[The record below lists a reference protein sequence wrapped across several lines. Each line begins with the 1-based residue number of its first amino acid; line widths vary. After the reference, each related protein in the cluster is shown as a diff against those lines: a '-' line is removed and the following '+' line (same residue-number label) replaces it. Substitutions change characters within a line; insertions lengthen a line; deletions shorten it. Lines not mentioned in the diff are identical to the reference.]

1 MSQNRE
7 KERWRVDQLRHP
19 VLPLLIALDQKDDSL
34 VYVGLGARLS
44 PLADF
49 ARRHKATLEVE
60 RRPTSARRQLHEYL
74 AGTRTEFQLK
84 LRLLGTPF
92 QVQAWRALCQIPFGE
107 TRSYA
112 QQAGLLGN
120 PAAAR
125 AVGRANSTNPIPII
139 VPCHRVVGHNGSLT
153 GFGGG
158 IAAKRWLLD
167 LENPQ
172 RTFASLLAAPL
183 ATGTRRSDHS
193 TTSRGRARSR
203 ARRPKPAKEVAASTR

>member
-7 KERWRVDQLRHP
+7 KARWRVDLLRHP
-19 VLPLLIALDQKDDSL
+19 VLPLLLALDHRDDAL

-49 ARRHKATLEVE
+49 AQRHGATLMVE
-60 RRPTSARRQLHEYL
+60 RRRTVARRQLLEYL
-74 AGTRTEFQLK
+74 HGRRCEFQLP

-92 QVQAWRALCQIPFGE
+92 QVQAWRALCLIPYGE

-112 QQAGLLGN
+112 QQAALLGN
-120 PAAAR
+120 RAASR
-125 AVGRANSTNPIPII
+125 AVGRANATNPIPIV
-139 VPCHRVVGHNGSLT
+139 VPCHRVIGHDGALT

-167 LENPQ
+167 LEQPQ
-172 RTFASLLAAPL
+172 RTFAALMATPLPRTARPQETAAS
-183 ATGTRRSDHS
+183 ARD
-193 TTSRGRARSR
+193 RAP
-203 ARRPKPAKEVAASTR
+203 RRPEQEVSALTR